1 MRLILES
8 GSSALTAVG
17 IRAGKAGAGRGRAVA
32 AASLGNALEWY
43 DFTIYVQFAVHI
55 AHAFFPG
62 GSATTE
68 LLKTFLAFGVGFI
81 VRPLGAVLI
90 GLYGDRAG
98 RKAALTLT
106 IGLMAVGTF
115 IIAVAP
121 TYAVLG
127 VGAPVLILAGRL
139 LQGFSAGGEIGGAA
153 AFLVEYAEPGRK
165 GLYAAWL
172 QASMA
177 FSNILGALVALAV
190 GGLLSQA
197 QVGEWGWRI
206 PFLLGLVIAPV
217 GFWLRA
223 NLDESP
229 QFIASPAEQAVS
241 RPLVEL
247 FGRRFGGLLRGFA
260 ISVLWAVCVYALVIY
275 MPTHVQRTLG
285 FSSNQAFAASL
296 IGNIGLAACCF
307 VSGAL
312 SDRFGHRR
320 VLTFSA
326 TALLVGAPLLMLA
339 LQAHP
344 TLGVLILAQS
354 LFCGLVGLFSGSAPS
369 ALAQIF
375 PTNIRSTGM
384 SIAYNAAV
392 TLFGGFAPAIL
403 TWLSGTAAGALAPAF
418 YVAGAAVVGL
428 AGVLAPGARQD

>member
-1 MRLILES
+1 MRLVVES
-8 GSSALTAVG
+8 GSGAVTAVG
-17 IRAGKAGAGRGRAVA
+17 IPVGARGAGRARAVA

-68 LLKTFLAFGVGFI
+68 LIKTFLAFGVGFV
-81 VRPLGAVLI
+81 VRPLGAVVI

-106 IGLMAVGTF
+106 IGLMASGTL
-115 IIAVAP
+115 ILAVAP

-127 VGAPVLILAGRL
+127 VGAPLLILSGRI

-153 AFLVEYAEPGRK
+153 AFLVEHAEPGRK

-190 GGLLSQA
+190 GSLLSQA

-206 PFLLGLVIAPV
+206 PFLLGLIIAPV
-217 GFWLRA
+217 GLWLRA
-223 NLDESP
+223 NLEESP
-229 QFIASPAEQAVS
+229 QFTARPAKEAVS
-241 RPLVEL
+241 RPLRDL
-247 FGRRFGGLLRGFA
+247 FGPRFGGLLRGFA

-285 FSSNQAFAASL
+285 FTSKQAFTAAL
-296 IGNIGLAACCF
+296 IGNVGLAACCF
-307 VSGAL
+307 ASGAL

-320 VLTFSA
+320 LLTFSA
-326 TALLVGAPLLMLA
+326 AGLLVGAPLLMLG

-344 TLGVLILAQS
+344 TFAVLILTQS

-375 PTNIRSTGM
+375 PTEIRSTGM

-392 TLFGGFAPAIL
+392 TIFGGFAPAIL
-403 TWLSGTAAGALAPAF
+403 TWLSGTAAGALAPAL
-418 YVAGAAVVGL
+418 YVAAAALVGL